1 MKSQLIGR
9 KLSSPPF
16 IVQDC
21 SQHQHAISMPTNT
34 GGDPETGVS
43 PFLDPF
49 VSFIQSSSPSRRFVK
64 SRTDDSRFS
73 PKDCQHS
80 GFWCTLSS
88 DTPSGLRRGSELKRH
103 CDALRHVPSRSF
115 KGDDLLHHLRH
126 LPSKSFKRGDVQNQP
141 QSLHPTTHNLLWK
154 IFSSFC
160 ERPNSVQRPDKHTDR
175 AAWNANFEREICLRY
190 TSFARNLSK
199 TQQFPEL
206 ARNVR
211 ESDMMELNQSLA
223 LLIKDI
229 IEQESALVART
240 FETDWSV
247 LDAER
252 KEALVLEG
260 LYRGAC
266 AALPEQIR
274 AICPEDGQRAHRQRR
289 IQSHPHGLKRVH
301 EHNPTDSATR
311 NENLFLF
318 AQPDITAEFPST
330 GGTDANYTSAK
341 FYESRL

>member
-1 MKSQLIGR
+1 MFRIDRNVIAL
-9 KLSSPPF
+9 
-16 IVQDC
+16 
-21 SQHQHAISMPTNT
+21 
-34 GGDPETGVS
+34 
-43 PFLDPF
+43 
-49 VSFIQSSSPSRRFVK
+49 
-64 SRTDDSRFS
+64 
-73 PKDCQHS
+73 
-80 GFWCTLSS
+80 
-88 DTPSGLRRGSELKRH
+88 LRRGS
-103 CDALRHVPSRSF
+103 A
-115 KGDDLLHHLRH
+115 
-126 LPSKSFKRGDVQNQP
+126 
-141 QSLHPTTHNLLWK
+141 LHPTTHNLLWK

-160 ERPNSVQRPDKHTDR
+160 ERPNSVQRPDKYTDR

-260 LYRGAC
+260 LYCGAC

-274 AICPEDGQRAHRQRR
+274 AICPGATVSGLTGNGKCSLIRM
-289 IQSHPHGLKRVH
+289 LKRVL
-301 EHNPTDSATR
+301 EHSPTDSATR

-318 AQPDITAEFPST
+318 AHPDITAEFPTT
-330 GGTDANYTSAK
+330 GGTDADYTSAK
-341 FYESRL
+341 FYESRLYRTLYLDALPG